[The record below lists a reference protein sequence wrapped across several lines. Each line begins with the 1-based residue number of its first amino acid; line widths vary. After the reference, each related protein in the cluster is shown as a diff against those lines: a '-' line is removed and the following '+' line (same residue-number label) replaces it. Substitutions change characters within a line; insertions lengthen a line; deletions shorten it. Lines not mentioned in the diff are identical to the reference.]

1 MSFVFMKHNRE
12 TGEPTSTYS
21 SRLFRTLTPRPQP
34 HKAQRA
40 CLEMFGQTNLK
51 GWANKISWPG
61 LFQTILPFSIP
72 ELVACFFFICD
83 CNLYRCNSKSL
94 CLFFNFLCYFH
105 FRFSFFGGFIFFA
118 KEAVNLGRKQSLH
131 LHKTARYNPHLS
143 PYPQTHKGKKR
154 QSVIRKASSK
164 NESLNEILYICKI
177 ITGNPKVTHLN
188 D

>member
-105 FRFSFFGGFIFFA
+105 FRFSFFGGFIFLLRRLSIWA
-118 KEAVNLGRKQSLH
+118 ESSLFIFTR
-131 LHKTARYNPHLS
+131 LQDTTPIS
-143 PYPQTHKGKKR
+143 PPTHKHTKERKGSQSYGK
-154 QSVIRKASSK
+154 
-164 NESLNEILYICKI
+164 
-177 ITGNPKVTHLN
+177 HLPRMRV
-188 D
+188 